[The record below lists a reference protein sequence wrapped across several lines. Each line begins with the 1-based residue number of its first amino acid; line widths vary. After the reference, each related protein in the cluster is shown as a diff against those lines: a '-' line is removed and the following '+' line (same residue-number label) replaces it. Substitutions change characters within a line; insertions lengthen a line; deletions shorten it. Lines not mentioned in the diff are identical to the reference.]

1 MGVEQRARS
10 SDGMVF
16 EFHWANLIVQEFPFL
31 DTDYPDEIEKENAFH
46 WAGKDCQDS

>member
-1 MGVEQRARS
+1 
-10 SDGMVF
+10 
-16 EFHWANLIVQEFPFL
+16 L